1 MGNKTIVFG
10 AGLSAVLLL
19 SAVVLAQGIGQHGHG
34 HGQAQMHQ
42 NHQHDMA
49 RMPGLQGRDTTA
61 EEVGDMAAMFR
72 NHPSL
77 ARQVTLLPNGIRT
90 ETSTPDPAL
99 RDALLRHVIGMIDRV
114 DTGRDPKVRIQSPT
128 LDIIFARR
136 AQIETQID
144 LTDTGIV
151 VVQTSTDPEVVAAL
165 QTHAAEISDMAA
177 RGMHAVHEAMARR
190 MQQ

>member
-19 SAVVLAQGIGQHGHG
+19 SAVVLAQGIGQHG

-90 ETSTPDPAL
+90 ETSTPDPVL

-165 QTHAAEISDMAA
+165 QTHAAEVSDMAA

>member
-34 HGQAQMHQ
+34 QAQMHQ
-42 NHQHDMA
+42 NHQHDMT

-72 NHPSL
+72 NHSSL

-165 QTHAAEISDMAA
+165 QTHAAEVSDMAA